1 MRRHRNAKI
10 IATLGPATDNATAV
24 RELFEAGVD
33 IFRLNFSHGDHED
46 HRRSYDIIRALEED
60 IGRPIGVMIDLQGPK
75 LRLGNFRRGR
85 VKLSPGARFR
95 LDLEDKIGDHRRVY
109 LPHPEVFAVVEA
121 GTHILIDDGRV
132 RLRVDDCGPDFAD
145 TTALVGGVVADHKG
159 VNLPGVVLPVS
170 PFTAKDHLD
179 LQFGLELGCDW
190 VALSFVQRP
199 EDITEARAL
208 VGDRAQL
215 LAKLE
220 RPAAIDCLEEIIA
233 QSDAIMVARGDLGV
247 ELPPETVPGWQKQI
261 VRSARRAG
269 KPVVIATQMLDS
281 MMHSPQPTRAEASDV
296 ATAVYDGADAVMLS
310 NETAVGDYPIAAV
323 DMMHRIIRQV
333 ERDPLY
339 RAIMDSS
346 PPSASKTTADAITGA
361 ARQVAESVNA
371 AAILTYT
378 DTGSTTLRAARA
390 RPTVPILCMTP
401 RTGTARYLAIAWG
414 VHAVIAPNVER
425 FSDMVSRGTQMAI
438 DEGFVTQGDRL
449 VITAGVPFGSAGA
462 TNILHV
468 AKI

>member
-1 MRRHRNAKI
+1 MRRNRNAKI
-10 IATLGPATDNATAV
+10 IATLGPATDDAAAV
-24 RELFEAGVD
+24 RELFETGVD
-33 IFRLNFSHGDHED
+33 IFRLNFSHGDHAD
-46 HRRSYDIIRALEED
+46 HRRRYDFIRALEEET
-60 IGRPIGVMIDLQGPK
+60 GRPIGIMIDLQGPK

-85 VKLSPGARFR
+85 VKLSPDARFR
-95 LDLEDKIGDHRRVY
+95 LDLKDKIGDHRRVY
-109 LPHPEVFAVVEA
+109 LPHREVFAVVEA

-132 RLRVDDCGPDFAD
+132 RLRVDDCGPDFAN
-145 TTALVGGVVADHKG
+145 TTALVGGVLADHKG

-170 PFTAKDHLD
+170 PFTAKDHVD

-199 EDITEARAL
+199 EDIIEAREL
-208 VGDRAQL
+208 VGDKAKL

-220 RPAAIDCLEEIIA
+220 RPAAIDRLEEIVA

-281 MMHSPQPTRAEASDV
+281 MAHSPQPTRAEASDV

-323 DMMHRIIRQV
+323 EMMHRIISQV

-346 PPSASKTTADAITGA
+346 PPNPSRTSADAITRA
-361 ARQVAESVNA
+361 ARQVAEAVNA

-378 DTGSTTLRAARA
+378 DTGSTTLRAAQA
-390 RPTVPILCMTP
+390 RPTVPIICMTP
-401 RTGTARYLAIAWG
+401 LTATARYLAIAWG
-414 VHAVIAPNVER
+414 VHAVVAPDVTD
-425 FSDMVSRGTQMAI
+425 FADMVDGGTHMALN
-438 DEGFVTQGDRL
+438 EGFVTHGDRL
-449 VITAGVPFGSAGA
+449 VIAAGVPFGSAGA